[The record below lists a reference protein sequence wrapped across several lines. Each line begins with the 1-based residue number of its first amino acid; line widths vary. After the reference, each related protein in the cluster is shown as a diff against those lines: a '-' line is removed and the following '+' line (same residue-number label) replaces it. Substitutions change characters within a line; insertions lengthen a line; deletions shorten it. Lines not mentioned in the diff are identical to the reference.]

1 MKKFAGILLSTVMLI
16 AACAGF
22 AGCGKDDPELG
33 NEPTEEEIALYGQF
47 KSLKKAYEAG
57 WITHDDL
64 KSIAFYYNGENDSN
78 YYETMEFHDENDE
91 IVEYVPYPEAEFVP
105 TAMSY
110 ENFNQETI
118 EKMKS
123 CYGIYISN
131 QSGGEQS
138 GVVRYYGEYHNRLA
152 VTMYA
157 SSGEE
162 KSCVSGGGDPLET
175 FIRYVYRLEDAVFY
189 GNNAKEIL
197 IWNPPSVE

>member
-1 MKKFAGILLSTVMLI
+1 MSLSAEGKMKKFAGILLSTVMLI

-78 YYETMEFHDENDE
+78 Y
-91 IVEYVPYPEAEFVP
+91 
-105 TAMSY
+105 
-110 ENFNQETI
+110 
-118 EKMKS
+118 
-123 CYGIYISN
+123 ISN